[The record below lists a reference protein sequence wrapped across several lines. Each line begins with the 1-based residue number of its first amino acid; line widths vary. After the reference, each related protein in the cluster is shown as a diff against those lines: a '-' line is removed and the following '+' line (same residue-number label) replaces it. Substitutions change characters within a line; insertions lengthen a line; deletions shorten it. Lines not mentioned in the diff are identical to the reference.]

1 MNRTVLP
8 FFFIWKGEQIMKDVL
23 SSLDWATILGVIW
36 TAIILP
42 VGTKILTS
50 VNKWL
55 EARKLDKYGQILYEE
70 VKKAVKSVYES
81 VVKDIKGTDDWT
93 EEKMVEV
100 RELAKT
106 KILQALPMII
116 YKTLNEANSD
126 FYDYLDSLIDTALY
140 DEKHKGV

>member
-1 MNRTVLP
+1 
-8 FFFIWKGEQIMKDVL
+8 MKDVL
-23 SSLDWATILGVIW
+23 SSLDWATILGVVW

-42 VGTKILTS
+42 IGTKILTT

-116 YKTLNEANSD
+116 YKTLNEANGD

>member
-1 MNRTVLP
+1 
-8 FFFIWKGEQIMKDVL
+8 MKDVL
-23 SSLDWATILGVIW
+23 NSLDWTTILGVIW

-42 VGTKILTS
+42 IGTKILTS

>member
-1 MNRTVLP
+1 
-8 FFFIWKGEQIMKDVL
+8 MKDVL
-23 SSLDWATILGVIW
+23 SSLDWTTILGVIW

-42 VGTKILTS
+42 IGTKILTT

-81 VVKDIKGTDDWT
+81 VVKDIKGTNDWT

>member
-1 MNRTVLP
+1 
-8 FFFIWKGEQIMKDVL
+8 MKDIL
-23 SSLDWATILGVIW
+23 SSLDWTTILGVIW

-70 VKKAVKSVYES
+70 VKKAVKAVYES
-81 VVKDIKGTDDWT
+81 VVKDIKGTDEWT
-93 EEKMVEV
+93 EDKMNEV

-106 KILQALPMII
+106 KILQALPTIV
-116 YKTLNEANSD
+116 YKVLSEANDD
-126 FYDYLDSLIDTALY
+126 FGDYLDSLIDTALY
-140 DEKHKGV
+140 DAKHEEV

>member
-1 MNRTVLP
+1 
-8 FFFIWKGEQIMKDVL
+8 MKDIL
-23 SSLDWATILGVIW
+23 NSIDWTTILGVIW

-70 VKKAVKSVYES
+70 VKKAVKAVYES
-81 VVKDIKGTDDWT
+81 VVKDIKGTDEWT
-93 EEKMVEV
+93 EDKMNEV

-106 KILQALPMII
+106 KILQALPTIV
-116 YKTLNEANSD
+116 YKVLSEANDD
-126 FYDYLDSLIDTALY
+126 FGDYLDSLIDTALY
-140 DEKHKGV
+140 DAKHEGV

>member
-1 MNRTVLP
+1 
-8 FFFIWKGEQIMKDVL
+8 MKDVL
-23 SSLDWATILGVIW
+23 SSLDWTTILGVIW

-42 VGTKILTS
+42 IGTKILTT

-81 VVKDIKGTDDWT
+81 VVKDIKGTDEWT
-93 EEKMVEV
+93 EDKMNEV

-106 KILQALPMII
+106 KILQALPTIV
-116 YKTLNEANSD
+116 YKVLSEANED
-126 FYDYLDSLIDTALY
+126 FGDYLDSLIDTALY
-140 DEKHKGV
+140 DTKHEEG

>member
-1 MNRTVLP
+1 
-8 FFFIWKGEQIMKDVL
+8 MKDIL
-23 SSLDWATILGVIW
+23 NSLDWATILGVIW

-42 VGTKILTS
+42 IGTKILTS
-50 VNKWL
+50 VNRWL

-81 VVKDIKGTDDWT
+81 IVKDIKGTDNWT

-106 KILQALPMII
+106 KILQALPTIA
-116 YKTLNEANSD
+116 YRVLSEANED
-126 FYDYLDSLIDTALY
+126 FSDYLDSLIDTALY
-140 DEKHKGV
+140 DVKHEKV

>member
-1 MNRTVLP
+1 
-8 FFFIWKGEQIMKDVL
+8 MKDVL
-23 SSLDWATILGVIW
+23 SSLDWTTILGVIW

-42 VGTKILTS
+42 IGTKILTT

-106 KILQALPMII
+106 KILQALPMIL

>member
-1 MNRTVLP
+1 
-8 FFFIWKGEQIMKDVL
+8 MKDIL
-23 SSLDWATILGVIW
+23 SSLDWTTILGVIW

-70 VKKAVKSVYES
+70 VKKAVKAVYES

-93 EEKMVEV
+93 EDKMNEV

-106 KILQALPMII
+106 KILQALPTIV
-116 YKTLNEANSD
+116 YKVLSEANED
-126 FYDYLDSLIDTALY
+126 FGDYLDSLIDTALY
-140 DEKHKGV
+140 DAKHGEV

>member
-1 MNRTVLP
+1 
-8 FFFIWKGEQIMKDVL
+8 MKDVL
-23 SSLDWATILGVIW
+23 SSLDWTTILGVIW

-42 VGTKILTS
+42 IGTKILTT

-81 VVKDIKGTDDWT
+81 VVKDIKGTDEWT
-93 EEKMVEV
+93 EDKMNEV

-106 KILQALPMII
+106 KILQALPTIV
-116 YKTLNEANSD
+116 YKVLSEANED
-126 FYDYLDSLIDTALY
+126 FSDYLDSLIDTALY
-140 DEKHKGV
+140 DVKHEEV

>member
-1 MNRTVLP
+1 
-8 FFFIWKGEQIMKDVL
+8 MKDVL
-23 SSLDWATILGVIW
+23 SSLDWTTILGVIW

-42 VGTKILTS
+42 IGTKILTT

-116 YKTLNEANSD
+116 YKTLNEANGD

>member
-1 MNRTVLP
+1 MMRTVLP

-23 SSLDWATILGVIW
+23 SSLDWTTILGVIW

-42 VGTKILTS
+42 IGTKILTT

-81 VVKDIKGTDDWT
+81 VVKDIKGTEDWT
-93 EEKMVEV
+93 DEKMVEV

-140 DEKHKGV
+140 DEKHKEV

>member
-1 MNRTVLP
+1 MMRTVLP

-23 SSLDWATILGVIW
+23 SSLDWTTILGVIW

-42 VGTKILTS
+42 IGTKILTT

>member
-1 MNRTVLP
+1 
-8 FFFIWKGEQIMKDVL
+8 MKDIL
-23 SSLDWATILGVIW
+23 NSLDWATILGVIW

-42 VGTKILTS
+42 IGTKILTS
-50 VNKWL
+50 VNRWL

-81 VVKDIKGTDDWT
+81 IVKDIKGTDNWT

-106 KILQALPMII
+106 KILQALPTIA
-116 YKTLNEANSD
+116 YRVLSEANED
-126 FYDYLDSLIDTALY
+126 FSDYLDSLIDTALY
-140 DEKHKGV
+140 DVKHEEV

>member
-1 MNRTVLP
+1 
-8 FFFIWKGEQIMKDVL
+8 MKDVL
-23 SSLDWATILGVIW
+23 SSLDWATILGVVW

-42 VGTKILTS
+42 IGTKILTT

-81 VVKDIKGTDDWT
+81 VVKDIKATDDWT

>member
-1 MNRTVLP
+1 
-8 FFFIWKGEQIMKDVL
+8 MKELL
-23 SSLDWATILGVIW
+23 SNLDWATVLGVIW

-50 VNKWL
+50 INKWL
-55 EARKLDKYGQILYEE
+55 EARKLDKYGQILYDE
-70 VKKAVKSVYES
+70 VKKAVKAVYES
-81 VVKDIKGTDDWT
+81 VVKDIKGTDDGT
-93 EEKMVEV
+93 DEKMVEV

-106 KILQALPMII
+106 KILQALPMIV
-116 YKTLNEANSD
+116 YKTLNEVNSD